1 MNYSLF
7 HPSAII
13 QGEIKLPRSKSL
25 SNRALIIKAL
35 NADSFNI
42 ENLSQANDTVL
53 LENALKIKDG
63 EINVDDAGT
72 AFRFLT
78 SYLSITEGQ
87 FILTGSQRM
96 KQRPIGDLVDALRK
110 LGAKIE
116 YLENENKPPLKIIGA
131 TIEGGEVKIKGSTS
145 SQFISSLLM
154 IAPKLKKGLRLIIE
168 DDLVSKPYIEMTLEM
183 LAYFGIKHSW
193 KNNVIEIKKQEIQAQ
208 NINIESDWSAVGF
221 WLEMVSLSKEGSIKL
236 KGLQENSW
244 QGDRE
249 TPRFFKRIGVNT
261 YFEGDYLIANKE
273 GKKSKA
279 ASTINLVDFPDL
291 SLSLICSYAFNKKK
305 AKFTGLQTLKN
316 KESDRLRSL
325 RIELEKCGVT
335 CKKNDSSLIID
346 GFKNQA
352 NAIRIKTYKDHR
364 IAMSLAPFALQNRI
378 IIEDVDVVKK
388 SYPKFWQD
396 LQTVGFIINEEAHS
410 NS

>member
-1 MNYSLF
+1 
-7 HPSAII
+7 
-13 QGEIKLPRSKSL
+13 
-25 SNRALIIKAL
+25 
-35 NADSFNI
+35 
-42 ENLSQANDTVL
+42 
-53 LENALKIKDG
+53 
-63 EINVDDAGT
+63 
-72 AFRFLT
+72 
-78 SYLSITEGQ
+78 
-87 FILTGSQRM
+87 
-96 KQRPIGDLVDALRK
+96 
-110 LGAKIE
+110 GAKIE

-168 DDLVSKPYIEMTLEM
+168 DDIVSKPYIEMTLEM

-249 TPRFFKRIGVNT
+249 TPSFFKRLGVNT

-273 GKKSKA
+273 GEKSETD
-279 ASTINLVDFPDL
+279 STINLVDLPDL
-291 SLSLICSYAFNKKK
+291 SLSLICSYAFDKKQ

-325 RIELEKCGVT
+325 RTELEKCGIT
-335 CKKNDSSLIID
+335 CKKNDSSMIID

-352 NAIRIKTYKDHR
+352 NAIRFKTYKDHR

-378 IIEDVDVVKK
+378 VIEDVDVVKK